1 MTEFR
6 SYVFV
11 LDDYRLQGETFLF
24 FVKKKL
30 EVYSFCLRQFHAS
43 TSRNVNRL
51 KVKKKKKIFPIEFI
65 LVCPKTVIRRI
76 GKGNVEILKCYSN
89 ATFRST
95 RFIFFCIFLS
105 TFAGKKPMMEY
116 RKSQKGKSCEQM
128 SELDRLRQAEDKEQR
143 HTNRKKKN
151 AGSFSD
157 GGTSRN
163 RGEEETSF
171 FSA

>member
-1 MTEFR
+1 M
-6 SYVFV
+6 
-11 LDDYRLQGETFLF
+11 
-24 FVKKKL
+24 
-30 EVYSFCLRQFHAS
+30 
-43 TSRNVNRL
+43 
-51 KVKKKKKIFPIEFI
+51 
-65 LVCPKTVIRRI
+65 CPKTVIRRI
-76 GKGNVEILKCYSN
+76 GNGNVEILKCYSN

-143 HTNRKKKN
+143 HTNRKKN

-163 RGEEETSF
+163 RGRKRVS
-171 FSA
+171 SAHSSPAICLHFISP